1 MTADKIAAMTAESI
15 KNEKIAKIIDGIV
28 SKCEAAAANGE
39 WEIKIPVNASTAE
52 KELVY
57 AKLHAMGYELTIEED
72 GELTVEWKDARP
84 ELPQIRFRN
93 EGGCIVFDDCDGERQ
108 VLFPPFSISGLC
120 VEHGPSRQA
129 DGGEIKRLALY
140 ANGDVFEL
148 AKDEDGSLSK
158 MQMNLLSE
166 TAQAELLTAM
176 NPKKG

>member
-15 KNEKIAKIIDGIV
+15 KEEKIAKIIDGIV
-28 SKCEAAAANGE
+28 SKCEAAAAKGE
-39 WEIKIPVNASTAE
+39 WEIKVPVNASTAE

-57 AKLHAMGYELTIEED
+57 AKLHAMGYELTVEED

-108 VLFPPFSISGLC
+108 VLFPPFSINGLC
-120 VEHGPSRQA
+120 VEHG
-129 DGGEIKRLALY
+129 GEVKRLALY